1 LIGALIHSRT
11 DCDQMVLHPCV
22 KIQKFHAGMESM
34 KYFRTWVSSPSTVR
48 SKVSNMEAELAKF
61 FRTTQIGSANSQA
74 LYELVGEV

>member
-1 LIGALIHSRT
+1 
-11 DCDQMVLHPCV
+11 
-22 KIQKFHAGMESM
+22 
-34 KYFRTWVSSPSTVR
+34 VR

>member
-1 LIGALIHSRT
+1 
-11 DCDQMVLHPCV
+11 
-22 KIQKFHAGMESM
+22 M
-34 KYFRTWVSSPSTVR
+34 KYIRTWVSSPSTVR